1 MIKITKT
8 RNEMC
13 VDDDKGV
20 EVQDPV
26 TDWLIRSMRTAQTGT
41 IKLDI
46 EGKPALKIEIVNYGN
61 NIMVDLLQPLF
72 FRIADDETGLFD
84 KLKVANEFAKKLT
97 DNGMTISFLRRGKE
111 AITLG
116 RDARPTFSKILTRSE
131 GVQINSIRQTGNLK
145 RDLKTD

>member
-1 MIKITKT
+1 
-8 RNEMC
+8 
-13 VDDDKGV
+13 
-20 EVQDPV
+20 VQDPV

-61 NIMVDLLQPLF
+61 NIMVDLLQPSF
-72 FRIADDETGLFD
+72 FRTADENETGLFD
-84 KLKVANEFAKKLT
+84 KLKVAKEFAKKLT

-116 RDARPTFSKILTRSE
+116 KDARPTFSKILTRSE
-131 GVQINSIRQTGNLK
+131 DVQINSIRQTGNLK

>member
-1 MIKITKT
+1 
-8 RNEMC
+8 
-13 VDDDKGV
+13 
-20 EVQDPV
+20 
-26 TDWLIRSMRTAQTGT
+26 
-41 IKLDI
+41 
-46 EGKPALKIEIVNYGN
+46 
-61 NIMVDLLQPLF
+61 LQPLF
-72 FRIADDETGLFD
+72 FRIADDEMGLFD